1 MTKRRGEPRR
11 LRARWIG
18 HHARMSDDPTRAG
31 EGGPADEDAMV
42 VEPGVDAHIFET
54 EWAAAWEDVP
64 DEPVESLPVLDD
76 IIRRM
81 LVAAR
86 YHPDDPVASEGDER
100 EVLDRYKSVH
110 EAILADEF
118 GDDPDDDEVAD
129 AIEAL
134 TDVYRTLTAQLRG
147 PGEVFDDE

>member
-1 MTKRRGEPRR
+1 
-11 LRARWIG
+11 
-18 HHARMSDDPTRAG
+18 MSDDPTRAG
-31 EGGPADEDAMV
+31 EGGPADEDAIV

-64 DEPVESLPVLDD
+64 GEPFESLPVLDD

-81 LVAAR
+81 LVAAG

-100 EVLDRYKSVH
+100 EVLDRYKAVH
-110 EAILADEF
+110 EAIQADEF
-118 GDDPDDDEVAD
+118 GDDPDDDDVAD

-134 TDVYRTLTAQLRG
+134 TDVYKTLSVQLRG

>member
-1 MTKRRGEPRR
+1 MTPHE
-11 LRARWIG
+11 RAR
-18 HHARMSDDPTRAG
+18 ADP
-31 EGGPADEDAMV
+31 PDEDAIV

-81 LVAAR
+81 LVAAG

-100 EVLDRYKSVH
+100 EVLDRYRAVH
-110 EAILADEF
+110 EAIQADDF
-118 GDDPDDDEVAD
+118 GTTP
-129 AIEAL
+129 
-134 TDVYRTLTAQLRG
+134 TTMTSPMQSRR
-147 PGEVFDDE
+147 

>member
-1 MTKRRGEPRR
+1 
-11 LRARWIG
+11 
-18 HHARMSDDPTRAG
+18 MSEDPTRAG
-31 EGGPADEDAMV
+31 EGGPADEDAIV
-42 VEPGVDAHIFET
+42 VEPGVDVHIFET

-81 LVAAR
+81 LVTAG

-100 EVLDRYKSVH
+100 EVLDRYTAVH
-110 EAILADEF
+110 EAIQADEF
-118 GDDPDDDEVAD
+118 GDSADDDAAD

-134 TDVYRTLTAQLRG
+134 TDVYQALSAQLRG

>member
-1 MTKRRGEPRR
+1 
-11 LRARWIG
+11 
-18 HHARMSDDPTRAG
+18 MSDDPTRAG
-31 EGGPADEDAMV
+31 EGGPADEDAIV

-64 DEPVESLPVLDD
+64 GEPVESLPVLDD

-81 LVAAR
+81 LVAAG

-100 EVLDRYKSVH
+100 EVLDRYKAVH

-118 GDDPDDDEVAD
+118 GDDPDDDDVAD

-134 TDVYRTLTAQLRG
+134 TDVYKTLSAQLRG